1 MSVTSLQPPCTTV
14 GSPSGQFQN
23 TQSHRLLVGY
33 VLRELQP
40 GWGKSVTLQGPK
52 SSPGHFLGHGEVS
65 CPLCISHLTV
75 HPSHSPRQAQC
86 LLLSRAG
93 RLRELTVVFCLLV
106 CLPLLRKSDSLR
118 TRAVSATCC
127 VLHKGVWSWVHLIL
141 REGFREALVMGLK
154 HHTIPSRR
162 NILCY
167 YENYVSVCP
176 ADSLSLLSSLV
187 NWPTCCIVTFLVSI
201 FMAPFLQKLYFVFL
215 LSLSPP
221 SPPFFWFHFCCC
233 FGFTSFVL

>member
-1 MSVTSLQPPCTTV
+1 
-14 GSPSGQFQN
+14 
-23 TQSHRLLVGY
+23 
-33 VLRELQP
+33 
-40 GWGKSVTLQGPK
+40 
-52 SSPGHFLGHGEVS
+52 
-65 CPLCISHLTV
+65 
-75 HPSHSPRQAQC
+75 
-86 LLLSRAG
+86 
-93 RLRELTVVFCLLV
+93 
-106 CLPLLRKSDSLR
+106 
-118 TRAVSATCC
+118 
-127 VLHKGVWSWVHLIL
+127 
-141 REGFREALVMGLK
+141 MGLK

-221 SPPFFWFHFCCC
+221 SPLFF
-233 FGFTSFVL
+233 FGFIFVVVLGSPLSYSRSLKCRTIFATGL